1 MDQRSASCCI
11 IPVLQMPASRRH
23 EQMFVIRAYER
34 GEIQSEHVFSASS
47 GLEAGDD
54 KKIAIASLMNL
65 EVTQFA
71 RNGALYRT
79 EPRSRNFVCVCVF
92 MYRDFHHVNWRFKCK
107 CAAIVLRMTIR
118 IVFFLEA
125 IFCVCGEFYVS
136 IHGERAVTSVSILS

>member
-1 MDQRSASCCI
+1 MLHHSCSPNAGLTSTRANVCHSSLREGRNTI
-11 IPVLQMPASRRH
+11 RTCVLSVKWLGGRRR
-23 EQMFVIRAYER
+23 Q
-34 GEIQSEHVFSASS
+34 
-47 GLEAGDD
+47 
-54 KKIAIASLMNL
+54 KIAIASLMNL

-136 IHGERAVTSVSILS
+136 IHGERAVTSVSIL